1 MAMLDSLLAQ
11 AGNIDL
17 NGLAAKVGLNGD
29 QLRSGAESIIGRIT
43 GRGES
48 PEQAAEGAAAETG
61 LPLGNLQALAPM
73 LSGLLSQIDVS
84 SLLSNPSGLL
94 SGLDRDGDGA
104 VMDDL
109 SDMARGLFGGR
120 S

>member
-43 GRGES
+43 GQGET
-48 PEQAAEGAAAETG
+48 PDQAAAGAAAETG

-73 LSGLLSQIDVS
+73 LMEMLGKIDVQA
-84 SLLSNPSGLL
+84 LLSNPS
-94 SGLDRDGDGA
+94 SIMAGLDRDGDGA

-109 SDMARGLFGGR
+109 GDMAKGLFGR

>member
-1 MAMLDSLLAQ
+1 MAMLDGLLAQ

-29 QLRSGAESIIGRIT
+29 QLRTGAESIIGRIT
-43 GRGES
+43 GRGET
-48 PEQAAEGAAAETG
+48 PEQAAEGAAVETG

-73 LSGLLSQIDVS
+73 LGGMLSQIDVS
-84 SLLSNPSGLL
+84 ALLSNPSSLL

-109 SDMARGLFGGR
+109 GDIARGLFGGR
-120 S
+120 T

>member
-1 MAMLDSLLAQ
+1 MGMLDGLLAQ

-29 QLRSGAESIIGRIT
+29 QLRTGAESIIGRIT
-43 GRGES
+43 GRGET
-48 PEQAAEGAAAETG
+48 PEQAAEGAAVQTG

-73 LSGLLSQIDVS
+73 LSGMLSQVDVS
-84 SLLSNPSGLL
+84 SLLSNPSSLL

-109 SDMARGLFGGR
+109 GDMARGLFGGR
-120 S
+120 T